1 MESFPDMTIN
11 GTKVV
16 QATGIED
23 PGRVSGAGTQRPDP
37 EVPERARR
45 RTFTAKY
52 KLEVLAAYDAAPD
65 GEKGAVLR
73 REGLY
78 SSHIVD
84 WRRARDAGALAALA
98 TPRGRKWRDPQV
110 DRIARLEAEK
120 QQLEQELAKARFVVE
135 VQAKLHALLETLSES
150 ADTEPRSTP

>member
-1 MESFPDMTIN
+1 MTS
-11 GTKVV
+11 KVTTLDR
-16 QATGIED
+16 AAGMND
-23 PGRVSGAGTQRPDP
+23 PGRVADDSTQRPDP

-78 SSHIVD
+78 SSHIAV
-84 WRRARDAGALAALA
+84 WRKARDVGALAGLA
-98 TPRGRKWRDPQV
+98 APRGRKGRDAAAE
-110 DRIARLEAEK
+110 RIARLEAEK
-120 QQLEQELAKARFVVE
+120 QRLEQELARTRAVVD
-135 VQAKLHALLETLSES
+135 VQAKLHALLETFSEG
-150 ADTEPRSTP
+150 ADTDPRSTR